1 MGWLI
6 TLAIVILIL
15 FCPIGV
21 SARYDR
27 NGAVVKVIAG
37 PVRLQVF
44 PRKKKIE
51 EKQAPQTPAQEKAE
65 ARQEKQQGGSLSD
78 FLPMVRFVF
87 DFLGD
92 LRRKLLV
99 KKLELKVTLAADDPS
114 DLAVNYGR
122 ACGALASLEPQLSRF
137 FTIRKKD
144 LDVECDFTADKT
156 TVFAAVDITIT
167 IRRIFS
173 LGLCHGV
180 KILREYLRIT
190 KLRKGGATQ

>member
-6 TLAIVILIL
+6 ALAVVLLIL
-15 FCPIGV
+15 CCPIGV
-21 SARYDR
+21 SARYDQR
-27 NGAVVKVIAG
+27 GAVVKVIAG
-37 PVRLQVF
+37 PLRFQVF
-44 PRKKKIE
+44 PGKKKKE
-51 EKQAPQTPAQEKAE
+51 VQSTTESQPEAQSTGK
-65 ARQEKQQGGSLSD
+65 QEKQQGGSLSD
-78 FLPMVRFVF
+78 FVPLVRLVF

-99 KKLELKVTLAADDPS
+99 RKLVLKVTLAGDDPC

-156 TVFAAVDITIT
+156 LILAAVDLTIT
-167 IRRIFS
+167 IGRIFS
-173 LGLCHGV
+173 LGIRHGV
-180 KILREYLRIT
+180 RILREYLRIM
-190 KLRKGGATQ
+190 KLRKGGAT

>member
-6 TLAIVILIL
+6 ALAIILLIL
-15 FCPIGV
+15 CCPIGV
-21 SARYDR
+21 SARYDQH
-27 NGAVVKVIAG
+27 GAVVKVIAG

-44 PRKKKIE
+44 PRKKKKE
-51 EKQAPQTPAQEKAE
+51 EKQAPQTATQEKTE
-65 ARQEKQQGGSLSD
+65 VRQEKQQGGSLSD
-78 FLPMVRFVF
+78 FLPMVRLVF
-87 DFLGD
+87 DFLGE

-99 KKLELKVTLAADDPS
+99 RKLVLKVTLAGDDPS

-156 TVFAAVDITIT
+156 LVFAAVDLTIT

-173 LGLCHGV
+173 LGLRHGV
-180 KILREYLRIT
+180 KILREYLRIM